1 MGYKPT
7 CNLGGSSNKS
17 IYLSVCRSVCL
28 SVGLSVCLSVCRS
41 VCLSVLIVCVCVC
54 VWTLLAQGMV
64 PIIVC
69 CHANSAACNS
79 MQGVPEDWVKLAPTK
94 TFTPSCDMKTVC
106 CHANSAACNSMQGVP
121 EDWVKLAPTKTFT
134 PSCDMKT
141 GNPFSRTCWLSY
153 DQLFFPRGCFR
164 YKSVDEA
171 VVSSYH
177 CGPHPRGFS
186 FEPHQF
192 GFNLRTHN
200 QTSVCS
206 HHWL

>member
-1 MGYKPT
+1 MGGP
-7 CNLGGSSNKS
+7 SNKS
-17 IYLSVCRSVCL
+17 IYLSIYLSVCLSVCLSVGLCVCLFVCLSVLSVCL
-28 SVGLSVCLSVCRS
+28 SVGLSVCLFWS
-41 VCLSVLIVCVCVC
+41 CVCVWVW

-69 CHANSAACNS
+69 CDANSAACNS
-79 MQGVPEDWVKLAPTK
+79 MQEVPEDWVK
-94 TFTPSCDMKTVC
+94 M
-106 CHANSAACNSMQGVP
+106 
-121 EDWVKLAPTKTFT
+121 APTKTFT

-141 GNPFSRTCWLSY
+141 GRHFHVPAGLVMITCFSSR
-153 DQLFFPRGCFR
+153 LFQV
-164 YKSVDEA
+164 KSVYAA

-192 GFNLRTHN
+192 EFNLRTHN

-206 HHWL
+206 QNWL